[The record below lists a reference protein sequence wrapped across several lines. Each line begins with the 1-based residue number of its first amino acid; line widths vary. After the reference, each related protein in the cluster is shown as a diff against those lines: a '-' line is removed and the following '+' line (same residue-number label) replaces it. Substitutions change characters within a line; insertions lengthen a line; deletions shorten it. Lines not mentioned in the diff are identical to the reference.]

1 MKLSIK
7 LMKLRSENQAC
18 ASRPDLILH
27 ALVHSYGC
35 EDVDHFLAVL
45 VDQNDKLEAI
55 KNNEELFDEI
65 IHMTNTLKKCVEER

>member
-7 LMKLRSENQAC
+7 LMKLRAENQAC

-35 EDVDHFLAVL
+35 EDIDHFLAVL

-65 IHMTNTLKKCVEER
+65 IHMTGVLKQAAADK

>member
-7 LMKLRSENQAC
+7 LMKLRAENQAC

-35 EDVDHFLAVL
+35 EDVDHFLSTL

-65 IHMTNTLKKCVEER
+65 IYMTNTLKKCVEER

>member
-1 MKLSIK
+1 MKLSVKIQK
-7 LMKLRSENQAC
+7 IRFENQAC
-18 ASRPDLILH
+18 PFRPDLILH
-27 ALVHSYGC
+27 TLVHSYGC

-65 IHMTNTLKKCVEER
+65 IYMTNTLKKCVEER